1 MWLCI
6 FVLNRIVLN
15 TMNTI
20 TYEWLK
26 AEQAWMVVSDQL
38 QQRNTMLGKSISHL
52 ERSPAEQEM
61 ASQLLTLRYH
71 LKLSI
76 RQLTREIK
84 RPAAPVPNTERL
96 HQQWRHTHQLFFLL
110 RQIDTELNRAT
121 RRNNALRV
129 WVNQN
134 GSRVYRS
141 ALVYL
146 N

>member
-1 MWLCI
+1 
-6 FVLNRIVLN
+6 
-15 TMNTI
+15 MNTI
-20 TYEWLK
+20 TYECLK
-26 AEQAWMVVSDQL
+26 AEQAWMLVSDQL

-52 ERSPAEQEM
+52 ENSPAEQEM

-76 RQLTREIK
+76 RQLTREIR
-84 RPAAPVPNTERL
+84 RPTGPVPNAERL

-121 RRNNALRV
+121 RRNNALRA
-129 WVNQN
+129 WVSQN